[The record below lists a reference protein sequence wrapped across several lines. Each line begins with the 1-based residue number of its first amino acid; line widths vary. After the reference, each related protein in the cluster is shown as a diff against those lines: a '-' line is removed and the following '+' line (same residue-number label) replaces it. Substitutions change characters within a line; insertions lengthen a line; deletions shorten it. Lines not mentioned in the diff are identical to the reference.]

1 MRRLD
6 REYRGHMVSI
16 LNNWCFQVSSV
27 NFSRRTHKVEFIYR
41 SIKTRCWHDAFTGHI
56 ILANIHKDISNLQC
70 GHVII
75 WAGKEGYKKNDG
87 LWGKLVYSV
96 TYTSLLW
103 GTITEQKVPPG
114 SYIFCRSKAT
124 KLHFQNLSYHVQN
137 TCSGTE
143 FGIGNFMDIFKDNL
157 GSVPAV
163 LVAPKPGVFAQT
175 SGRLQRNT
183 EVF

>member
-1 MRRLD
+1 M
-6 REYRGHMVSI
+6 G
-16 LNNWCFQVSSV
+16 
-27 NFSRRTHKVEFIYR
+27 K
-41 SIKTRCWHDAFTGHI
+41 
-56 ILANIHKDISNLQC
+56 ISLQC
-70 GHVII
+70 YLHFIVVGD
-75 WAGKEGYKKNDG
+75 NNR
-87 LWGKLVYSV
+87 
-96 TYTSLLW
+96 
-103 GTITEQKVPPG
+103 EQKVPPG